1 VRVLRLG
8 TRRGMTYQAR
18 WVFRSTTEGR
28 TQLSD
33 GERRGENAHDARE
46 LKWGTVWARKSKS
59 EFRERISLEQNAAN
73 ADALAPSWWPS
84 SSPRCCP
91 AARDLRSTPTIC
103 INRAGRSF
111 VQAQSPSTSCI
122 RLVHGCFWPVPDHCV
137 LGLSRPSTVT

>member
-1 VRVLRLG
+1 
-8 TRRGMTYQAR
+8 MTYQAR

-33 GERRGENAHDARE
+33 GERRGEKAHDARE

-84 SSPRCCP
+84 SSPRPRCRP
-91 AARDLRSTPTIC
+91 AA
-103 INRAGRSF
+103 
-111 VQAQSPSTSCI
+111 
-122 RLVHGCFWPVPDHCV
+122 
-137 LGLSRPSTVT
+137 